1 MKVAQDRISVF
12 SSYVMA
18 MTKELY
24 FISVIVFDIAFYGE
38 GLVLFCKWK

>member
-1 MKVAQDRISVF
+1 
-12 SSYVMA
+12 

-24 FISVIVFDIAFYGE
+24 FSTVIVFDIVFYGE